1 MFLLYININNYYLNM
16 NERIK
21 REIKIKFFF
30 DNFKFKSLN
39 LNFSKQL
46 TILWSIIWFF
56 SLFLPWIKD
65 SDNLVSRNAFYSIT
79 WNIWFLLIIIFF
91 IPIFITIST
100 NYKEKIKLYSDLSLK
115 NHFMI
120 ITSWF
125 FVISFSIIT
134 LSFVNWLHTF
144 FENTS
149 YWNWV
154 ILCMTSWFIILT
166 WWIMIKKEYY
176 SNNSEIILNKLN
188 KNREKNKEKDN
199 MKLPF

>member
-1 MFLLYININNYYLNM
+1 M
-16 NERIK
+16 RIK
-21 REIKIKFFF
+21 NKKIIWFF
-30 DNFKFKSLN
+30 DNFRFKSLN

-46 TILWSIIWFF
+46 TILWSIMWFI

-65 SDNLVSRNAFYSIT
+65 VENLISWNAFNSIS
-79 WNIWFLLIIIFF
+79 WNIWFLLIIILL
-91 IPIFITIST
+91 IPIFVTLST

-115 NHFMI
+115 NHYMI

-125 FVISFSIIT
+125 FVISFSIIN

-144 FENTS
+144 FEHTS

-154 ILCMTSWFIILT
+154 ILCMTSWFIILI
-166 WWIMIKKEYY
+166 WWILVRNKYY
-176 SNNSEIILNKLN
+176 SNDSEIILNKLN
-188 KNREKNKEKDN
+188 NYREKNKEKDN